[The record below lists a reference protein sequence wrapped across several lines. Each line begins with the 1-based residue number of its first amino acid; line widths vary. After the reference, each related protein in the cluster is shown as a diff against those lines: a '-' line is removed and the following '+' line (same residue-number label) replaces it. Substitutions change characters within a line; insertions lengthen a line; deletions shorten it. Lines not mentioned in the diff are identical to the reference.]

1 MIWKLSLTGI
11 KSRFKDYLVL
21 FSGLIVASMIFYMF
35 LTLAINPAFLKN
47 NAGILENNLLT
58 YIFGFGIVLL
68 LIITVVYLVYANT
81 FLLSMRK
88 HDYGMFLTL
97 GAKSSRIGLLIFCET
112 IITGMLA
119 AALGIILGFG
129 LTAIVGHLL
138 ISRLGLVIAHFQV
151 LLPSAI
157 LGTLVF
163 FAIVFLLGALRNVYK
178 LTHTKVIDLLHEDQ
192 EPVKFKQRPVLHSLE
207 AVLGIVLLAAG
218 YWIMQKHGL
227 DPFNVIPVALVT
239 IVAGSYFVLNSLFTA
254 IISSLIKRHS
264 FSYHGLRMFTL
275 GQLKF
280 RLHDYTK
287 ILTVISLLFALALG
301 AITVGLNFNSEKE
314 MAKSSIYYDAT
325 IISKSSDVQKELAKV
340 SIKSKQTYHYIETKR
355 DLYFNQAEFK
365 NQPIKAV
372 ESRGQGDNLTWT
384 EKTLPTSQLD
394 RAKTETNNE
403 FGNLLPNGIAK
414 KIHLVSAARLA
425 KVKGQQKFIS
435 LIRVNDFDKDFPV
448 LLKIEQLQNKETPA
462 FNTVYTSSK
471 PYSYQGIL
479 GIISGFEFM
488 GFFLGLAFLTMLA
501 STLMFKV
508 LSSAASDKLRYQML
522 FKIGTRWQVLK
533 QSVAEEIGTL
543 FLIPGVLGII
553 DVLFGLQLF
562 RTILL
567 RPYTGIWLPFTI
579 FIVLYFFYYVL
590 TVHLYEK
597 IVLAKN

>member
-21 FSGLIVASMIFYMF
+21 FSGLVVASMIFYMF

-47 NAGILENNLLT
+47 NAGILEDNLLT

-112 IITGMLA
+112 IITGVLA

-138 ISRLGLVIAHFQV
+138 ISKMGLAITHFQII
-151 LLPSAI
+151 LPSAI
-157 LGTLVF
+157 FWTLVF
-163 FAIVFLLGALRNVYK
+163 FVIVFLLGALRNGYK

-192 EPVKFKQRPVLHSLE
+192 EPVKFSHRPVLHLIE
-207 AVLGIVLLAAG
+207 AILGLLLLAIG
-218 YWIMQKHGL
+218 YWIMQKRGL
-227 DPFNVIPVALVT
+227 DPFNVIPIALVT
-239 IVAGSYFVLNSLFTA
+239 IVAGSYFVLNFLFTA
-254 IISSLIKRHS
+254 IISSLIKRHG

-314 MAKSSIYYDAT
+314 LAKSIAYYDVT
-325 IISKSSDVQKELAKV
+325 VVSQSSAVQKELAKV
-340 SIKSKQTYHYIETKR
+340 AIKSEQTYHYTETKH
-355 DLYFNQAEFK
+355 DLYFDQAEFK
-365 NQPIKAV
+365 NKPIKTV
-372 ESRGQGDNLTWT
+372 ESKGQSDNIAWT

-394 RAKTETNNE
+394 RPGTEANNK
-403 FGNLLPNGIAK
+403 FGNLVPNGVEK
-414 KIHLVSAARLA
+414 KIRLVSQATLA
-425 KVKGQQKFIS
+425 KVKGQQKFVS
-435 LIRVNDFDKDFPV
+435 LIRVKDFDKDFPV
-448 LLKIEQLQNKETPA
+448 LLKIEQLEKKEIPA
-462 FNTVYTSSK
+462 YGMISNNSK
-471 PYSYQGIL
+471 SHYYQGIL
-479 GIISGFEFM
+479 GIVSGFEFM

-522 FKIGTRWQVLK
+522 FKIGTRRRILK
-533 QSVAEEIGTL
+533 RSVAEEIGML
-543 FLIPGVLGII
+543 FLIPGVLGVI

-562 RTILL
+562 RTILYH
-567 RPYTGIWLPFTI
+567 PYAGIWLPFTI

>member
-11 KSRFKDYLVL
+11 KSRLKDYLVL
-21 FSGLIVASMIFYMF
+21 FSGLVVASMIFYMF
-35 LTLAINPAFLKN
+35 LTLAINPAFLKSN
-47 NAGILENNLLT
+47 SGILQDNLIT
-58 YIFGFGIVLL
+58 FIFGFGIALL
-68 LIITVVYLVYANT
+68 MIITVVYLVYANS

-112 IITGMLA
+112 LITGLLA

-129 LTAIVGHLL
+129 LTALVGHLL

-151 LLPSAI
+151 ILPSAI
-157 LGTLVF
+157 LGTLAFIIVVF
-163 FAIVFLLGALRNVYK
+163 FLGALRNVYK
-178 LTHTKVIDLLHEDQ
+178 LTRTKVIDLLHEDQ
-192 EPVKFKQRPVLHSLE
+192 EPAKFKRRPVLHSIE
-207 AVLGIVLLAAG
+207 AVLGLVLLAAG
-218 YWIMQKHGL
+218 YWIMQQHGL
-227 DPFNVIPVALVT
+227 DPFNVIPIALVT
-239 IVAGSYFVLNSLFTA
+239 IVAGSYFVFNSLFTA
-254 IISSLIKRHS
+254 IIGYLIKQRK
-264 FSYHGLRMFTL
+264 FSYRGIRMFTL

-314 MAKSSIYYDAT
+314 MTKSSIYYDAT
-325 IISKSSDVQKELAKV
+325 VISKSPAVQKELAKV
-340 SIKSKQTYHYIETKR
+340 SIKSKQTYHYKETKHG
-355 DLYFNQAEFK
+355 LYFNQAEFK
-365 NQPIKAV
+365 NQPIKTV
-372 ESRGQGDNLTWT
+372 ETKGQGDSLTWS

-394 RAKTETNNE
+394 RARTEANNE

-414 KIHLVSAARLA
+414 KIRLVSAARLA

-435 LIRVNDFDKDFPV
+435 LIRVNNFDKDYLA

-462 FNTVYTSSK
+462 FHTVYTGSK

-479 GIISGFEFM
+479 GIVSGFEFM

-522 FKIGTRWQVLK
+522 FKIGTRRQILK
-533 QSVAEEIGTL
+533 RSIVEEIGML
-543 FLIPGVLGII
+543 FLMPGILGII

-567 RPYTGIWLPFTI
+567 RPYAGIWLPFTI